1 MCAAQMAERQ
11 IHPYYI
17 LSVLAH
23 PVRIGA
29 GFHPRVLQLLLFGQ
43 LGKGNL
49 SLHEL
54 AHEGGGVRFHQGVE
68 QRLLAGEIAVEGPG
82 SHPGVLHDL
91 PQGGALK
98 PFVQELRQ
106 RSFLDFSRVAV
117 VLSSIKQPP
126 YNSAIKRRYTATVGS
141 ICQGENQ
148 KKPGAHAPDFVVKT
162 VDRVLRWAGRSCC
175 GGSRRVWRGCGAWR
189 RWQVAGR
196 PPRQGR

>member
-43 LGKGNL
+43 LGKGDL

-54 AHEGGGVRFHQGVE
+54 AHEGGGVGLHQGVE
-68 QRLLAGEIAVEGPG
+68 QRLLAREIAVEGPG

-91 PQGGALK
+91 PQ
-98 PFVQELRQ
+98 
-106 RSFLDFSRVAV
+106 
-117 VLSSIKQPP
+117 
-126 YNSAIKRRYTATVGS
+126 
-141 ICQGENQ
+141 
-148 KKPGAHAPDFVVKT
+148 
-162 VDRVLRWAGRSCC
+162 
-175 GGSRRVWRGCGAWR
+175 
-189 RWQVAGR
+189 
-196 PPRQGR
+196 